1 MELTKYKIGELIELT
16 NEKNANG
23 LYGEDDAIGV
33 NIDKIIMPMRGN
45 LEKKDFSNFHLVPP
59 RHFAYN
65 PRGSR
70 KLGIGFNDTE
80 KTFIITFNDNV
91 FRIKETAKKK
101 ILDTYLFMYLC
112 RKEWDRYAEFISW
125 GSSTEV
131 FDWNIFCEEEI
142 FLPPIQ
148 IQQKYVDVYN
158 AMLENQKSYEHGLD
172 DLKLSFEALLDEY
185 KHKVEKMPIG
195 SLLKEVDNRNMNG
208 LIKNVQGIN
217 ITTERVMKSLVG
229 EFTQNEKWSVK
240 GALISEITDSVLE
253 QLEEWQN
260 RPLKRFYT
268 FLFVDCLYVAIRKD
282 YETKNYAVYVILG
295 YDVDG
300 QKDILG
306 LWLSESESKHQWMQI
321 FDELKNRGVEDVLFL
336 SMDGVSGLEE
346 GAKAIF
352 PHVTVQRCIVHLI
365 RNSIKYVPNKDYKRF
380 TAQLKKVYGAASLK
394 AAESEFERFRQAWS
408 QYPGAVD
415 VWVRNWQHVAQLFS
429 YGSAVRKI
437 LYTTNAVE
445 SVNSSFRKVTKKGAF
460 PNENALLK
468 LLYLR
473 INELYKKWNRR
484 SQSNWALVRN
494 QLDMDEK
501 IQERIRKYENGGF

>member
-1 MELTKYKIGELIELT
+1 MGLTKYKFGELIELT

-158 AMLENQKSYEHGLD
+158 AMLENQKSYERGLD

-185 KHKVEKMPIG
+185 KHKAEKKPIG

-208 LIKNVQGIN
+208 SIKNVQGIN
-217 ITTERVMKSLVG
+217 ITKQFMP
-229 EFTQNEKWSVK
+229 SVANTNGVDLSKYKVVNK
-240 GALISEITDSVLE
+240 GQFVFSGMQTGRDECIRIALFDKDEPIIISPAYAVLE
-253 QLEEWQN
+253 IIDANVLAEYVMMWFLRKEVD
-260 RPLKRFYT
+260 RFGW
-268 FLFVDCLYVAIRKD
+268 FMSDGSIR
-282 YETKNYAVYVILG
+282 
-295 YDVDG
+295 
-300 QKDILG
+300 
-306 LWLSESESKHQWMQI
+306 
-321 FDELKNRGVEDVLFL
+321 
-336 SMDGVSGLEE
+336 
-346 GAKAIF
+346 
-352 PHVTVQRCIVHLI
+352 
-365 RNSIKYVPNKDYKRF
+365 
-380 TAQLKKVYGAASLK
+380 
-394 AAESEFERFRQAWS
+394 
-408 QYPGAVD
+408 
-415 VWVRNWQHVAQLFS
+415 
-429 YGSAVRKI
+429 
-437 LYTTNAVE
+437 TN
-445 SVNSSFRKVTKKGAF
+445 
-460 PNENALLK
+460 
-468 LLYLR
+468 
-473 INELYKKWNRR
+473 
-484 SQSNWALVRN
+484 
-494 QLDMDEK
+494 LDMDRFYEIEIPVPDINVQKSIVEIYNAYNARRDINEK
-501 IQERIRKYENGGF
+501 LKEQMKDICPILIKGSIEEARQAKEA

>member
-1 MELTKYKIGELIELT
+1 MGLTKYKFGELIELT

-158 AMLENQKSYEHGLD
+158 AMLENQKSYERGLD
-172 DLKLSFEALLDEY
+172 DLKLVCDAY
-185 KHKVEKMPIG
+185 I
-195 SLLKEVDNRNMNG
+195 
-208 LIKNVQGIN
+208 
-217 ITTERVMKSLVG
+217 
-229 EFTQNEKWSVK
+229 
-240 GALISEITDSVLE
+240 
-253 QLEEWQN
+253 
-260 RPLKRFYT
+260 Y
-268 FLFVDCLYVAIRKD
+268 
-282 YETKNYAVYVILG
+282 
-295 YDVDG
+295 
-300 QKDILG
+300 
-306 LWLSESESKHQWMQI
+306 
-321 FDELKNRGVEDVLFL
+321 
-336 SMDGVSGLEE
+336 
-346 GAKAIF
+346 
-352 PHVTVQRCIVHLI
+352 
-365 RNSIKYVPNKDYKRF
+365 
-380 TAQLKKVYGAASLK
+380 
-394 AAESEFERFRQAWS
+394 
-408 QYPGAVD
+408 
-415 VWVRNWQHVAQLFS
+415 
-429 YGSAVRKI
+429 
-437 LYTTNAVE
+437 
-445 SVNSSFRKVTKKGAF
+445 
-460 PNENALLK
+460 
-468 LLYLR
+468 
-473 INELYKKWNRR
+473 
-484 SQSNWALVRN
+484 
-494 QLDMDEK
+494 
-501 IQERIRKYENGGF
+501 